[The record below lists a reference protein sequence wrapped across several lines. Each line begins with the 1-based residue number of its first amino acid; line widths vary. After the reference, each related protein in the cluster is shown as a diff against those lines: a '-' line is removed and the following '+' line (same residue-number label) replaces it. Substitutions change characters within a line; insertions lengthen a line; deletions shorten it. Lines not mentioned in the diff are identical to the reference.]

1 VVIETFKAL
10 RNMTSDEADPDKFI
24 VGQEPTSSGI
34 VDDAD
39 QKVNSKDDTMQLLT
53 KLLGDY
59 TTGDVSVDNWFIPKQ
74 FKAKVKGDMLT
85 GILIR
90 LQDVDEPEEKVRLE
104 SDFEDGLDFYQISF
118 DEVDGMD
125 EAKTSPIPDECAGL
139 LKI

>member
-1 VVIETFKAL
+1 
-10 RNMTSDEADPDKFI
+10 MSSDEADPDKFI

-39 QKVNSKDDTMQLLT
+39 QKVDSKDDTMQLLT

-59 TTGDVSVDNWFIPKQ
+59 NTGDVSVDNVHWIILKQ
-74 FKAKVKGDMLT
+74 FKAKVKGDILT

-90 LQDVDEPEEKVRLE
+90 LQDVVETEEKVRLE

-118 DEVDGMD
+118 DEVDGMA
-125 EAKTSPIPDECAGL
+125 EAKSHQYQMNVQGY
-139 LKI
+139 